1 MINRSNDLVALALF
15 NLFGTVATLVL
26 AGVGALLAFVGIN
39 VVSPAFAAVA
49 ARVLGRPVAALMRV
63 PGRLARDNAARNPR
77 RTASTAGALMIG
89 LALVAFLATVAF
101 ARYIYFRDFVQDAKR
116 MEDSDD

>member
-1 MINRSNDLVALALF
+1 MGDAMLEIAIYTALIVLVVAFATTIYRIVVGPTLADRVVALDMM
-15 NLFGTVATLVL
+15 
-26 AGVGALLAFVGIN
+26 ALLGLGFIGAI
-39 VVSPAFAAVA
+39 AVLTEEYA
-49 ARVLGRPVAALMRV
+49 YLDVA
-63 PGRLARDNAARNPR
+63 
-77 RTASTAGALMIG
+77 IG